1 MCEQTD
7 SANEVRDAAMC
18 LSRACLDRA
27 PASYRAN
34 LEETLKDPLPAWAEE
49 LLKRLK

>member
-1 MCEQTD
+1 M
-7 SANEVRDAAMC
+7 R
-18 LSRACLDRA
+18 RYACLERASSRA